1 LIICSLELYIMD
13 FKETLQ
19 RYHISPLQYDD
30 GVELQEKDYY
40 ELATVLLKY
49 YYSKQLMGNTC
60 KIPKIPEPL
69 AKRANQHIKR
79 SLLDVDL
86 ESIMDVLMEQ
96 TGGKVI

>member
-1 LIICSLELYIMD
+1 MD

-30 GVELQEKDYY
+30 GTELNEKDYN

-49 YYSKQLMGNTC
+49 YYAKQLMGNSF
-60 KIPKIPEPL
+60 KMPKIPDNL
-69 AKRANQHIKR
+69 MKRANQHIKR
-79 SLLDVDL
+79 SLLEVDL

-96 TGGKVI
+96 NGGNVL

>member
-1 LIICSLELYIMD
+1 MD

-30 GVELQEKDYY
+30 GTELNEKDYN

-49 YYSKQLMGNTC
+49 YYAKQLLGSCFKM
-60 KIPKIPEPL
+60 PKIPDTL
-69 AKRANQHIKR
+69 MKRANQHIKR
-79 SLLDVDL
+79 SLLEVDL

-96 TGGKVI
+96 TGGNVL